1 MRTRRGWWRLMLCAA
16 VAATSFCLGAI
27 VATPPRM
34 PSIPAQGTLLNPAQG
49 TLPDKF
55 RVELSPAEVFEM
67 RMDERS
73 RVLIRF
79 LQSKQ

>member
-1 MRTRRGWWRLMLCAA
+1 
-16 VAATSFCLGAI
+16 
-27 VATPPRM
+27 M

-79 LQSKQ
+79 LQGKQ

>member
-1 MRTRRGWWRLMLCAA
+1 MLCAA

-34 PSIPAQGTLLNPAQG
+34 PSIPAQG

-79 LQSKQ
+79 LQGKQ